1 MESQPR
7 VPGDHRRSLRNVT
20 SLMPKRF
27 TLRTLVLVV
36 TIFCVLS
43 ALAVAPSNRAKH
55 FVNAFDGQVDIR
67 KLHWLNEGER
77 SPIHAKTAK
86 LGLVP
91 TNCAFYRAELQPMSI
106 VDFFGFRRRV
116 RLMHHGSWDFDTARD
131 QASGKT
137 LLVDYFKGNLTVDLV
152 IGPFKTSVR
161 Q

>member
-1 MESQPR
+1 
-7 VPGDHRRSLRNVT
+7 
-20 SLMPKRF
+20 MPKRF
-27 TLRTLVLVV
+27 SLRTLVLVV

-43 ALAVAPSNRAKH
+43 ALAVAPSNRAQH

-67 KLHWLNEGER
+67 KLHWLTEGER

-106 VDFFGFRRRV
+106 VDFFGFQRRV